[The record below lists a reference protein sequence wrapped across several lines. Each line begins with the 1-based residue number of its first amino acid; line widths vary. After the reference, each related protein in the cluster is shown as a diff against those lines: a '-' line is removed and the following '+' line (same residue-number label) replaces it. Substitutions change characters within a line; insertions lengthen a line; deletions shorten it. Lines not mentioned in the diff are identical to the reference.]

1 MRLPESRAED
11 FVADFNR
18 IYRGIGIALCAVDP
32 TTAATTK
39 KIPGNTMVAGDS
51 ILDD

>member
-18 IYRGIGIALCAVDP
+18 IYRGIGMTL
-32 TTAATTK
+32 ATVERIKAK
-39 KIPGNTMVAGDS
+39 KIPDNSTVAGDS
-51 ILDD
+51 VSND